1 VGRTFVGY
9 REERENMKKKI
20 ALVLTVIC
28 MLALVGCGRSKLVKG
43 SEKTYYGTVTD
54 RAMSVVNEGDR
65 EGRPYIII
73 STDDNAE
80 LCFWFVKDC
89 ESNAKIGDVVTIES
103 AIEEQ
108 TDLLVAISVTVNE

>member
-1 VGRTFVGY
+1 
-9 REERENMKKKI
+9 MKKKI
-20 ALVLTVIC
+20 ALLLVLIC
-28 MLALVGCGRSKLVKG
+28 VCGLVGCGSSKLVEG

-80 LCFWFVKDC
+80 LCFWFVKKC
-89 ESNAKIGDVVTIES
+89 ESSAKIGDVVTIES
-103 AIEEQ
+103 AIEEP
-108 TDLLVAISVTVNE
+108 TDLLVALSVTVNE